1 MSLSPSLSVQV
12 DRKSLHW
19 AAGVGNEQA
28 LRLLLVHD
36 TDVDERDT
44 VCTQDLPLN
53 AINSCHNNCK
63 TLVCYITKHNIDDT
77 EQVAESLYF
86 CCSNITQ

>member
-1 MSLSPSLSVQV
+1 MHVPSQSLSVQV

-28 LRLLLVHD
+28 LRLLLLHD

-44 VCTQDLPLN
+44 VCTQD
-53 AINSCHNNCK
+53 
-63 TLVCYITKHNIDDT
+63 
-77 EQVAESLYF
+77 
-86 CCSNITQ
+86 